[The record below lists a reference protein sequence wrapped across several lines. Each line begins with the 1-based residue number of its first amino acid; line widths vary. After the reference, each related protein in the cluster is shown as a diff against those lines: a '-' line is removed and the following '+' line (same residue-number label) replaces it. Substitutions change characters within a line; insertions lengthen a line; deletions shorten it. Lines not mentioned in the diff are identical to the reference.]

1 MFLLLPIYSLSIST
15 FPVLLTCLPP
25 WEFSVVGSVDRKL
38 SDLERSVSNLTESVS
53 LHLSKLHEKGW
64 SIFKSLLII
73 GYLGHCCMFFFSLLV
88 SYSFQETEQIRL
100 KYIEHNHHYESDS
113 ITSYAVKNNSYRSMS
128 EMRKKYITQMYNM
141 KQHNS
146 SSPWSTIQWF
156 RTEGSRLNTTIYDG
170 IERTYCGQTSADVT

>member
-73 GYLGHCCMFFFSLLV
+73 GYLGHCCMFFFSLQFLGNR
-88 SYSFQETEQIRL
+88 I
-100 KYIEHNHHYESDS
+100 D
-113 ITSYAVKNNSYRSMS
+113 
-128 EMRKKYITQMYNM
+128 
-141 KQHNS
+141 
-146 SSPWSTIQWF
+146 
-156 RTEGSRLNTTIYDG
+156 
-170 IERTYCGQTSADVT
+170 